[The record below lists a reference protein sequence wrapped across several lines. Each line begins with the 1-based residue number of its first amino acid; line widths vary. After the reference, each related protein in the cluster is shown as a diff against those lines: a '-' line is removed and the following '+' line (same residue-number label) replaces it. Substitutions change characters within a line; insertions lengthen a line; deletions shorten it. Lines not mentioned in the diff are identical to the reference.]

1 MHTSVAPE
9 DKLDI
14 PMLAVTPSRCVQ
26 FMNMISP
33 GDLYDAMEIL
43 RVKDDLVSECENFG
57 DVISLEIPTPKNI
70 EIVLKYNEKAAS
82 PSSKIESSTSN

>member
-1 MHTSVAPE
+1 
-9 DKLDI
+9 
-14 PMLAVTPSRCVQ
+14 
-26 FMNMISP
+26 MNMISP